1 MAGTRKNDAE
11 VACEILR
18 EQTDPM
24 HYRNL
29 LSEILVRQGRE
40 VTDENM
46 AAVYTRLNMDH
57 ELICVGNG
65 FWDVRNR

>member
-1 MAGTRKNDAE
+1 MASTRKNDAE

-18 EQTDPM
+18 EVSDPL
-24 HYRNL
+24 YYKDL
-29 LSEILVRQGRE
+29 LTEILTRQGRE

-46 AAVYTRLNMDH
+46 SAVYTRLNMDH

-65 FWDVRNR
+65 MWDVRSR

>member
-18 EQTDPM
+18 EQNDPM
-24 HYRNL
+24 YYKDL
-29 LSEILVRQGRE
+29 LTEILNRQGRE
-40 VTDENM
+40 VSEQNLS
-46 AAVYTRLNMDH
+46 AVYTRLNMDH

-65 FWDVRNR
+65 RWDVRSR